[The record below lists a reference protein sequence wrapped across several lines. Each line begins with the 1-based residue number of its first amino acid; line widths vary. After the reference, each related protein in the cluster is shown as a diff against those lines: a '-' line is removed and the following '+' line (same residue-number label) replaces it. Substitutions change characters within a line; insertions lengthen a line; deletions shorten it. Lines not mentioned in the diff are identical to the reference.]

1 MKFFT
6 CLVSL
11 FLFSTFA
18 SGNEDRP
25 PWAGFSGQAMVR
37 LMEKTDGGFRVQVL
51 RVNRVWKNN
60 RASKPESLTG
70 QSILV
75 EFRGEG
81 EARMMQQAF
90 ARTLERG
97 QTFPLELGHGEGNRW
112 YVLELNGD
120 QRESARRA
128 LPSERGDARRG
139 GEKGQPR
146 ERGFDREARPE
157 GEIDREAHRRELEM
171 IEKRKW
177 ESRDVPREGE
187 ASRPRE
193 GAGDL
198 RIDAVRQELQVEL
211 LRTEL
216 RNVHIENAELRFR
229 LQQLENRLR
238 ALEKR

>member
-18 SGNEDRP
+18 PGNEERP

-37 LMEKTDGGFRVQVL
+37 LTEKTDGGFRVQVL

-75 EFRGEG
+75 GIRGAG

-97 QTFPLELGHGEGNRW
+97 QTFPLELGYGEGNRW

-120 QRESARRA
+120 QREMARRA
-128 LPSERGDARRG
+128 LISERGDLRRE
-139 GEKGQPR
+139 GEKEQPR
-146 ERGFDREARPE
+146 ERGFDR
-157 GEIDREAHRRELEM
+157 DAHRRELEM
-171 IEKRKW
+171 IEKRKR
-177 ESRDVPREGE
+177 ESREASREGE

-216 RNVHIENAELRFR
+216 RNVHMENAELRFR